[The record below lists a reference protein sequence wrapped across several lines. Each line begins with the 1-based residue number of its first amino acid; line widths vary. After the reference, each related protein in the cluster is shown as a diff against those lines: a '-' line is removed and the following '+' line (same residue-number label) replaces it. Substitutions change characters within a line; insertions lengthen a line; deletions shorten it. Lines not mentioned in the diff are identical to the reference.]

1 MNALIQNVVY
11 KSDKGTPV
19 TDSLKVAEAFGKEHK
34 MILRAIRNILGD
46 PQGTAQNCAVVQ
58 EGGQRK
64 IVPTAQ
70 ESNGRKIAPV
80 ENEAPA
86 HRKWFYETT
95 YYDAK
100 GEERPI
106 FLMNRDGFSLLAMGL
121 TGAQAMQFKVKFIE
135 QFNAMEQH
143 IREQQSSQQLPQ
155 SFAEAL
161 RLAAE
166 QAERMEQQ
174 QKQIA
179 EMQPKAVFA
188 DAVKT
193 SDRSILIA
201 ELAKLLK
208 QNGVD
213 MGQNRLFHWLRS
225 NGYLC
230 TRGDYYNQPTQRA
243 MELGLFEVKKTI
255 VNKPDGTSIVSATT
269 KVSGKGQVYFVN
281 KFLNSSSNGRADRC

>member
-1 MNALIQNVVY
+1 MNALIQHVVY

-19 TDSLKVAEAFGKEHK
+19 TDSLKVAAAFGKEHK
-34 MILRAIRNILGD
+34 TILRAIRNILGD
-46 PQGTAQNCAVVQ
+46 SQRSVQNCADPQ
-58 EGGQRK
+58 E
-64 IVPTAQ
+64 T
-70 ESNGRKIAPV
+70 NGRKIAPV
-80 ENEAPA
+80 ENEVPA
-86 HRKWFYETT
+86 HRKWFYESS
-95 YYDAK
+95 YFDEQGK
-100 GEERPI
+100 SNPI
-106 FLMNRDGFSLLAMGL
+106 FIMNRDGFSLLAMGL
-121 TGAQAMQFKVKFIE
+121 TGAQAMQFKVQFIE

-143 IREQQSSQQLPQ
+143 IREQQPSQKLPQ

-166 QAERMEQQ
+166 QAERMERQ

-243 MELGLFEVKKTI
+243 MELGLFEVKKTVI
-255 VNKPDGTSIVSATT
+255 SKPDGTSIVSATT

-281 KFLNSSSNGRADRC
+281 KFLNRSSHV

>member
-34 MILRAIRNILGD
+34 TILRAIRNILGD
-46 PQGTAQNCAVVQ
+46 SQRSAQNCADPQ
-58 EGGQRK
+58 ETNRLNFEP
-64 IVPTAQ
+64 I
-70 ESNGRKIAPV
+70 
-80 ENEAPA
+80 ENETPA
-86 HRKWFYETT
+86 HRKWFYESS
-95 YYDAK
+95 YFDEQGK
-100 GEERPI
+100 SNPI
-106 FLMNRDGFSLLAMGL
+106 FIMNRDGFSLLAMGL

-155 SFAEAL
+155 SFAAAL

-166 QAERMEQQ
+166 QAERVEQQ

-243 MELGLFEVKKTI
+243 MEMGLFEVKKTI
-255 VNKPDGTSIVSATT
+255 VNKPMEHPSYQRQPRCRV
-269 KVSGKGQVYFVN
+269 K
-281 KFLNSSSNGRADRC
+281 DRFIL

>member
-34 MILRAIRNILGD
+34 TILRAIRNILGD
-46 PQGTAQNCAVVQ
+46 SQRSAQNCADPQ
-58 EGGQRK
+58 ETNRLNFE
-64 IVPTAQ
+64 PA
-70 ESNGRKIAPV
+70 

-86 HRKWFYETT
+86 HRKWFYESF
-95 YYDAK
+95 YFDEQGK
-100 GEERPI
+100 SNPI
-106 FLMNRDGFSLLAMGL
+106 FIMNRDGFSLLAMGL

-155 SFAEAL
+155 SFAAAL

-213 MGQNRLFHWLRS
+213 MGQNRLFHWLRCH
-225 NGYLC
+225 GYLC
-230 TRGDYYNQPTQRA
+230 SRGDYYNQPTQRA

-255 VNKPDGTSIVSATT
+255 VNRPDGTSIVSATT

-281 KFLNSSSNGRADRC
+281 KFLNAASNGSAN

>member
-1 MNALIQNVVY
+1 MNALIQ
-11 KSDKGTPV
+11 SADTMTSLQIAEV
-19 TDSLKVAEAFGKEHK
+19 TGKLHK
-34 MILRAIRNILGD
+34 DVLEAIRTMEPAWEKI
-46 PQGTAQNCAVVQ
+46 T
-58 EGGQRK
+58 ERK
-64 IVPTAQ
+64 FPLSEYIDST
-70 ESNGRKIAPV
+70 GRHLPMYKLTRTECLYVATKF
-80 ENEAPA
+80 NDEARARLVIRWEELERNRQASTPA
-86 HRKWFYETT
+86 
-95 YYDAK
+95 
-100 GEERPI
+100 
-106 FLMNRDGFSLLAMGL
+106 
-121 TGAQAMQFKVKFIE
+121 
-135 QFNAMEQH
+135 
-143 IREQQSSQQLPQ
+143 LPQ
-155 SFAEAL
+155 TFAEAL

-208 QNGVD
+208 QNGID

-230 TRGDYYNQPTQRA
+230 SRGDYYNQPTQRA
-243 MELGLFEVKKTI
+243 MEMGLFEVKKTI
-255 VNKPDGTSIVSATT
+255 VNKPDGSSIVSATT

-281 KFLNSSSNGRADRC
+281 KFLNRSSNGRAI

>member
-1 MNALIQNVVY
+1 MNTLIHQVVY

-34 MILRAIRNILGD
+34 NIIRAIRNILGD
-46 PQGTAQNCAVVQ
+46 SQGTAQNCADLR
-58 EGGQRK
+58 ETNRLK
-64 IVPTAQ
+64 I
-70 ESNGRKIAPV
+70 EPV
-80 ENEAPA
+80 KNEEASQK
-86 HRKWFYETT
+86 KWFYETT

-106 FLMNRDGFSLLAMGL
+106 FIMNRDGFSLLAMGL

-135 QFNAMEQH
+135 QFNRMEQA
-143 IREQQSSQQLPQ
+143 IRQASAPTLPQ
-155 SFAEAL
+155 TFAEAL

-166 QAERMEQQ
+166 QAEQMERQQ
-174 QKQIA
+174 QQIA
-179 EMQPKAVFA
+179 IMQPKATFA
-188 DAVKT
+188 DAVQT

-213 MGQNRLFHWLRS
+213 MGQNRLFQWLRDH
-225 NGYLC
+225 GYLC
-230 TRGDYYNQPTQRA
+230 SKGDYHNQPTQRA

-255 VNKPDGTSIVSATT
+255 VSKPDGSSIVSTTT
-269 KVSGKGQVYFVN
+269 KVSGKGQIYFVN
-281 KFLNSSSNGRADRC
+281 KFINSSSNGRTI

>member
-1 MNALIQNVVY
+1 MNALIQHVVY

-19 TDSLKVAEAFGKEHK
+19 TDSLKVAEAFGKEHRT
-34 MILRAIRNILGD
+34 ILRAIRNLLE
-46 PQGTAQNCAVVQ
+46 PERGTAQNCAVVQ
-58 EGGQRK
+58 E
-64 IVPTAQ
+64 
-70 ESNGRKIAPV
+70 SNRLNFEPI

-86 HRKWFYETT
+86 HHKWFYESA
-95 YYDAK
+95 YFNEQGK
-100 GEERPI
+100 SQPLFI
-106 FLMNRDGFSLLAMGL
+106 MNRDGFSLLAMGL

-155 SFAEAL
+155 SFAAAL

-213 MGQNRLFHWLRS
+213 MGQNRLFHWLRCH
-225 NGYLC
+225 GYLC
-230 TRGDYYNQPTQRA
+230 SRGDYYNQPTQRA
-243 MELGLFEVKKTI
+243 MEMGLFEVKKTI

-281 KFLNSSSNGRADRC
+281 KFLNSSSNGRAN

>member
-11 KSDKGTPV
+11 KSDRGTPV
-19 TDSLKVAEAFGKEHK
+19 TDSLKVAEAFGKEHRT
-34 MILRAIRNILGD
+34 ILRAIRNLLE
-46 PQGTAQNCAVVQ
+46 PERGTAQNCAVVQ
-58 EGGQRK
+58 E
-64 IVPTAQ
+64 
-70 ESNGRKIAPV
+70 SNAHNFAPV

-86 HRKWFYETT
+86 HHKWFYESA
-95 YYDAK
+95 YFNEQGKAQ
-100 GEERPI
+100 PL
-106 FLMNRDGFSLLAMGL
+106 FVMNRDGFSLLAMGL

-143 IREQQSSQQLPQ
+143 IREQQSSQQLPR

-188 DAVKT
+188 DAVNT
-193 SDRSILIA
+193 SNRSILIA

-213 MGQNRLFHWLRS
+213 MGQNRLFQWLREH
-225 NGYLC
+225 GYLC
-230 TRGDYYNQPTQRA
+230 SRGDYYNQPTQRA
-243 MELGLFEVKKTI
+243 MELGLFEVKKT
-255 VNKPDGTSIVSATT
+255 VVTKPDGSSIVSTTT
-269 KVSGKGQVYFVN
+269 KVSGKGQIYFVN
-281 KFLNSSSNGRADRC
+281 KFISSSTYGRAI